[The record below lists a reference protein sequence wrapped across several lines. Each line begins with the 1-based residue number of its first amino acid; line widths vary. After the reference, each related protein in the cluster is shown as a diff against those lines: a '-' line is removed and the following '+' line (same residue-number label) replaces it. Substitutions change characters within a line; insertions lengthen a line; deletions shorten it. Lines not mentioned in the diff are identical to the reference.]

1 MENSSLYWDKT
12 FSAAYN
18 VKLGELLEE
27 EQLLKLFSKQMGQ
40 SQGNIERQI
49 NQDDTKIRFLDAKLA
64 RNLGMPSLGII
75 YANFSLCK
83 FL

>member
-12 FSAAYN
+12 FSTAYN

-27 EQLLKLFSKQMGQ
+27 EQLLKLFSKQMGHN
-40 SQGNIERQI
+40 QGSFERQM
-49 NQDDTKIRFLDAKLA
+49 NQDDTKVRFLDAKLA
-64 RNLGMPSLGII
+64 RNLGMPSQGVI
-75 YANFSLCK
+75 YLTFSLCI